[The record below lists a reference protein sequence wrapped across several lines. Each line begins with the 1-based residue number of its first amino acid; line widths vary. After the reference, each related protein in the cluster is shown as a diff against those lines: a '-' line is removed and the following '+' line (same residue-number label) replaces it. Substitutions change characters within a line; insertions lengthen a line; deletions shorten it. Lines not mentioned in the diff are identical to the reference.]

1 MTMKKFLAALAGLAL
16 LAGLAVAQ
24 VPSVPRVTSIG
35 TTDLVQ
41 IIPNGAPTAGN
52 VYASAL
58 QLQSWLLG
66 GNSQRTGAT
75 APALT
80 SCGTGS
86 PAISGNDTAGVVTA
100 GTSATGCV
108 VTFNTAYAAA
118 PYCAVTSQSQ
128 LTSFAYSISA
138 TAITVAQ
145 TSTSGNLFNYVCMA
159 RAGG

>member
-1 MTMKKFLAALAGLAL
+1 MKKILGALGALLL
-16 LAGLAVAQ
+16 LAGLAIAQ
-24 VPSVPRVTSIG
+24 VTTVPRVTSIG

-41 IIPNGAPTAGN
+41 IIPNGAPQAGN

-58 QLQSWLLG
+58 QLQSWLFG

-86 PAISGNDTAGVVTA
+86 PTISGNDTAGTVTA
-100 GTSATGCV
+100 GSSATGCV
-108 VTFNTAYAAA
+108 VTFNTAYVGV

-128 LTSFAYSISA
+128 LTSFAYSVTA
-138 TAITVAQ
+138 AAITVVQ
-145 TSTSGNLFNYVCMA
+145 TSTSGNLFNYICMA